1 MRILRLLLLILLCG
15 CASAAAAQ
23 SIEGTGPG
31 WSQIAGWLGTATSAL
46 LVGWATRLE
55 SATARE
61 ARNRAVEVQ
70 ALHTRIDDAQAK
82 NTANTLALA
91 DLRLELARSL
101 GNHPTKTDFERALER
116 LSDQY
121 EALRDRI
128 DSFIQSNQH
137 RPNV

>member
-1 MRILRLLLLILLCG
+1 MRLTRLLLLIVLCSF
-15 CASAAAAQ
+15 ASAVAAQ
-23 SIEGTGPG
+23 SVDGSGPG
-31 WSQIAGWLGTATSAL
+31 WSQIAGWLGTASSAL

-55 SATARE
+55 SRVVAE
-61 ARNRAVEVQ
+61 ARTRAAEVQ
-70 ALHTRIDDAQAK
+70 ALYARLDDAQIK

-128 DSFIQSNQH
+128 DSFIQSSQH
-137 RPNV
+137 RPHA